1 MCVCMLFTFFFFF
14 SSRRRHT
21 RCALVTG
28 VQTCALPISLAPDEL
43 AGHARVLFVV
53 ATYGDGEAPDFAR
66 TFARKLREAPPDLDG
81 LEYAVLALGDTDYE
95 ESFCGFGRQRS
106 EEHTSELQSLMRISY
121 AVFCL
126 KKKKKKIIYNIHQ
139 ISNKHREENI

>member
-1 MCVCMLFTFFFFF
+1 MIVVFIFFFF

-28 VQTCALPISLAPDEL
+28 VQTCALPIFHGLTSLERSDPARFARAVHVNLTARAWLTQACLPLLRKAPDSAVVFAVDDL
-43 AGHARVLFVV
+43 ARVGGAYWGGYGLAQH
-53 ATYGDGEAPDFAR
+53 ATAA
-66 TFARKLREAPPDLDG
+66 
-81 LEYAVLALGDTDYE
+81 
-95 ESFCGFGRQRS
+95 RS

-126 KKKKKKIIYNIHQ
+126 KKQNST
-139 ISNKHREENI
+139 SNE

>member
-1 MCVCMLFTFFFFF
+1 MYLFF

-28 VQTCALPISLAPDEL
+28 VQTCALPISLTVQAYGFAWVSGVL
-43 AGHARVLFVV
+43 AVV
-53 ATYGDGEAPDFAR
+53 AT
-66 TFARKLREAPPDLDG
+66 LRWLWE
-81 LEYAVLALGDTDYE
+81 TDRPVAEKQVDIGAGIMVPTYVTGP
-95 ESFCGFGRQRS
+95 SSHGWRS

-126 KKKKKKIIYNIHQ
+126 KKK
-139 ISNKHREENI
+139 NKTN

>member
-1 MCVCMLFTFFFFF
+1 MILFFFF

-28 VQTCALPISLAPDEL
+28 VQTCALPISTADMAIAADYDFTEVRHFDDPAYPKLHFIEHSYAGDPTNWWTPNAACASAMLRSSGFEILSHPEQEVYLCRVAWRPDGADAVYPL
-43 AGHARVLFVV
+43 RAG
-53 ATYGDGEAPDFAR
+53 
-66 TFARKLREAPPDLDG
+66 
-81 LEYAVLALGDTDYE
+81 
-95 ESFCGFGRQRS
+95 RS

-126 KKKKKKIIYNIHQ
+126 KKKKNRK
-139 ISNKHREENI
+139 